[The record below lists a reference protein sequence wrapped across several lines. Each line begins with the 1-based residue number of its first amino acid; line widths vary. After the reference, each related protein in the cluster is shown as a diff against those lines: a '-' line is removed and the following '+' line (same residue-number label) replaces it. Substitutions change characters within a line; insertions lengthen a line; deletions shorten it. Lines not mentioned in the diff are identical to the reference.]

1 MKRRTPPA
9 VALHVESYVPY
20 LVNRAATA
28 MLNYAAR
35 EFDKFDLTPPQ
46 WRILLT
52 LWHHQVCRFGELATL
67 TSIAPPTLSRLLN
80 ALRESGIVKQKRTEA
95 DSRSVEV
102 SLTAAGRALFEKTL
116 PFAESTNSLYIKG
129 LSASDLNTLRRALTT
144 IYENVRRQE
153 EAEHEAARTETKRA

>member
-1 MKRRTPPA
+1 MPRSAPDF
-9 VALHVESYVPY
+9 ALHIESYIPT

-35 EFDKFDLTPPQ
+35 EFIKFDLTPPQ

-52 LWHHQVCRFGELATL
+52 LWHHQQCRFGELATL

-80 ALRESGIVKQKRTEA
+80 AMRAGGFVKRKRTEA

-102 SLTAAGRALFEKTL
+102 SLTAAGRALFERTI
-116 PFAESTNSLYIKG
+116 PFAEDTNSLYLKG
-129 LSASDLNTLRRALTT
+129 LTATELNVLRRALTK
-144 IYENVRRQE
+144 IYANVRARE
-153 EAEHEAARTETKRA
+153 EAER